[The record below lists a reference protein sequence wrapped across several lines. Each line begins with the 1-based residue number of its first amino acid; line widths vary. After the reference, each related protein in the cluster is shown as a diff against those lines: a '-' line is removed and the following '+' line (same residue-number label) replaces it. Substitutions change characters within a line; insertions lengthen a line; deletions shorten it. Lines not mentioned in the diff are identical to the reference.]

1 MNSKLTLNT
10 GPEFITVT
18 ELQTR
23 FNVKLK
29 QVHYDKVQA
38 MVEKGIDL
46 ETWEFHILGKIVEV
60 NVIIKDSKYAG
71 VVIPHS
77 IKLYKAYKIRWIMA
91 DNRNKVTPTTWQDP
105 FQL

>member
-1 MNSKLTLNT
+1 MNSKLTLKT
-10 GPEFITVT
+10 GPEFIIVT

-29 QVHYDKVQA
+29 QVHYDKVQT
-38 MVEKGIDL
+38 MVKGFDL
-46 ETWEFHILGKIVEV
+46 ATWEFHILGKIVEV

-77 IKLYKAYKIRWIMA
+77 IKLYKAYKIRWIME
-91 DNRNKVTPTTWQDP
+91 DNRNKVTPTTW
-105 FQL
+105 